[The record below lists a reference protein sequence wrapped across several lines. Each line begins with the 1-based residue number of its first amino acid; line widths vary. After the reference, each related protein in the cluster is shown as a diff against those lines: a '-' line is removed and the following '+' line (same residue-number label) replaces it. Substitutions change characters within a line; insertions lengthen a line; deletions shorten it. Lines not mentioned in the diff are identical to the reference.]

1 MERIWSYF
9 IQLGHNMWR
18 EPCSYVEHRGPFFT
32 QATGRY
38 FPTMHTDRT
47 VWRDVVD
54 FLPSCGFNA
63 LIIDVG
69 EGMQYETHPELAI
82 PGAWSKD
89 ELRAEVKRIRTM
101 GLEPIPK
108 LNFSSFHDAWLGE
121 YSRMKGTAR
130 YYEVVK
136 ELIDEVCEVF
146 APVRYFHVGMDEED
160 VPNHKKAMT
169 IIRSNDLWYH
179 DLYYYMEC
187 VERHGARTWVW
198 GDYYRAHKDTFLQKM
213 PKECIL
219 SEACYERLPKRGANG
234 KFPYP
239 GFQSIVELAEMG
251 YDQIPCASTW
261 ACHQNMAQTVLHC
274 YQEGVINEHLLGFLA
289 VPWQPT
295 DEAGRYLLMDDAYRT
310 KFAKELFESFFEIR
324 SGGAR

>member
-9 IQLGHNMWR
+9 IQLGSNMWR
-18 EPCSYVEHRGPFFT
+18 EPCSTVESRGPWIA

-38 FPTMHTDRT
+38 FPEMHTDRA

-63 LIIDVG
+63 VIIDVG

-82 PGAWSKD
+82 PGAWSKE

-108 LNFSSFHDAWLGE
+108 LNFSSCHDAWLGE
-121 YSRMKGTAR
+121 YSRMKGTAK
-130 YYEVVK
+130 YYEVIK

-169 IIRSNDLWYH
+169 IIRCNDLWCH
-179 DLYYYMEC
+179 DLYFYMDC
-187 VERHGARTWVW
+187 VEKNGARPWIW
-198 GDYYRAHKDTFLQKM
+198 GDFYWAHADIFGKKI
-213 PKECIL
+213 PHECLI
-219 SEACYERLPKRGANG
+219 SNWWYERLLTRPDGSYLPKNEMDTYVA
-234 KFPYP
+234 
-239 GFQSIVELAEMG
+239 LAELG
-251 YDQIPCASTW
+251 YDQVPCASTW
-261 ACHQNMAQTVLHC
+261 VCHQNMAQTVKFCLDHNL
-274 YQEGVINEHLLGFLA
+274 VDEHLLGFVA
-289 VPWQPT
+289 VPWQMT
-295 DEAGRYLLMDDAYRT
+295 DEVSRYILLDDAHRT
-310 KFAKELFESFFEIR
+310 KYAKQLFDEYSLK
-324 SGGAR
+324 G